1 MMRDKLKQ
9 FIEDNREAFD
19 TESPGPQVLQ
29 KLKDQLNSGNQ
40 TKKINT
46 RKVLSWAAVIA
57 GLIVL
62 SVGAYF
68 IFQKKNDKAPIAKQP
83 ADPIEEKTGIPDP
96 IYAKEAWH
104 FQELI
109 GLKQAELRQ
118 VEKEQ
123 PELYRQF
130 ANDINTLDSAYT
142 ILKTKLSQTPNT
154 EVLLEA
160 MIQNLQ
166 LQSDLLNRQLIIIQE
181 IKQKSKAHEKSSI

>member
-19 TESPGPQVLQ
+19 TENPGQQVLQ
-29 KLKDQLNSGNQ
+29 KLKEQLNKDSKTQ
-40 TKKINT
+40 KIP
-46 RKVLSWAAVIA
+46 RRRIIAWAAAVA
-57 GLIVL
+57 GLFIL
-62 SVGAYF
+62 SVAAYF
-68 IFQKKNDKAPIAKQP
+68 MLRKNNDQPGIASQP
-83 ADPIEEKTGIPDP
+83 ADSIEVKTGIPDP
-96 IYAKEAWH
+96 VYAKEAWH

-118 VEKEQ
+118 VEKDQ

-130 ANDINTLDSAYT
+130 ASDINTLDSTYSV
-142 ILKTKLSQTPNT
+142 LKTKLVQNPNT
-154 EVLLEA
+154 EILLEA